1 MRARGLA
8 CAARLLA
15 RGDATT
21 APARWM
27 GIASAFRVDPPA
39 ANAPW
44 SLDAKRHASRWP
56 FPKSG
61 GVEGFPDQYMR
72 TIKKRVVPANGT
84 EAPPPV
90 EGVFYG
96 DMPDVGVERHLR
108 GLSDETKSALETILD
123 IEHAPSDVVLPSMS
137 SIDAEETESQRLKAE
152 RKALLAD
159 EQEKQRASRVS
170 VRDRFGRSGATGKRK
185 TAVARVTLWPGVGD
199 VTCNSK
205 PLDESFPDIDHRGW
219 MIKPFLVT
227 NTMGLFD
234 VRAIVR
240 GGGKSGQ
247 AQAVR
252 HGIAKALQLYE
263 PAFRPALKKAGMLT
277 RDPRVVERKKP
288 GRKKARKAFQWV
300 KR

>member
-84 EAPPPV
+84 EGEAEAV
-90 EGVFYG
+90 SRGV
-96 DMPDVGVERHLR
+96 RLSNRTLR
-108 GLSDETKSALETILD
+108 P
-123 IEHAPSDVVLPSMS
+123 APSSRS
-137 SIDAEETESQRLKAE
+137 AESFSESF
-152 RKALLAD
+152 
-159 EQEKQRASRVS
+159 S
-170 VRDRFGRSGATGKRK
+170 RK
-185 TAVARVTLWPGVGD
+185 TRALARAP
-199 VTCNSK
+199 S
-205 PLDESFPDIDHRGW
+205 
-219 MIKPFLVT
+219 
-227 NTMGLFD
+227 
-234 VRAIVR
+234 
-240 GGGKSGQ
+240 
-247 AQAVR
+247 
-252 HGIAKALQLYE
+252 
-263 PAFRPALKKAGMLT
+263 
-277 RDPRVVERKKP
+277 
-288 GRKKARKAFQWV
+288 
-300 KR
+300 

>member
-84 EAPPPV
+84 EG
-90 EGVFYG
+90 E
-96 DMPDVGVERHLR
+96 
-108 GLSDETKSALETILD
+108 
-123 IEHAPSDVVLPSMS
+123 
-137 SIDAEETESQRLKAE
+137 AEAV
-152 RKALLAD
+152 
-159 EQEKQRASRVS
+159 SRS
-170 VRDRFGRSGATGKRK
+170 V
-185 TAVARVTLWPGVGD
+185 
-199 VTCNSK
+199 
-205 PLDESFPDIDHRGW
+205 I
-219 MIKPFLVT
+219 I
-227 NTMGLFD
+227 
-234 VRAIVR
+234 
-240 GGGKSGQ
+240 
-247 AQAVR
+247 AVR
-252 HGIAKALQLYE
+252 TE
-263 PAFRPALKKAGMLT
+263 PYVRSLVRFAPNRHSRFSRRTRFRAA
-277 RDPRVVERKKP
+277 
-288 GRKKARKAFQWV
+288 ARAD
-300 KR
+300 R

>member
-84 EAPPPV
+84 EG
-90 EGVFYG
+90 E
-96 DMPDVGVERHLR
+96 
-108 GLSDETKSALETILD
+108 
-123 IEHAPSDVVLPSMS
+123 
-137 SIDAEETESQRLKAE
+137 AEAV
-152 RKALLAD
+152 
-159 EQEKQRASRVS
+159 SRS
-170 VRDRFGRSGATGKRK
+170 V
-185 TAVARVTLWPGVGD
+185 
-199 VTCNSK
+199 
-205 PLDESFPDIDHRGW
+205 I
-219 MIKPFLVT
+219 I
-227 NTMGLFD
+227 
-234 VRAIVR
+234 
-240 GGGKSGQ
+240 
-247 AQAVR
+247 AVR
-252 HGIAKALQLYE
+252 TEPYVPLPRPLRSQSPLQVFAKNALPRRRACLS
-263 PAFRPALKKAGMLT
+263 LT
-277 RDPRVVERKKP
+277 ANPFHPR
-288 GRKKARKAFQWV
+288 
-300 KR
+300 

>member
-84 EAPPPV
+84 EGEAEAVPRSSSSSREPNPTSRSLVRFAPNRP
-90 EGVFYG
+90 F
-96 DMPDVGVERHLR
+96 RFSR
-108 GLSDETKSALETILD
+108 TT
-123 IEHAPSDVVLPSMS
+123 
-137 SIDAEETESQRLKAE
+137 RF
-152 RKALLAD
+152 
-159 EQEKQRASRVS
+159 RA
-170 VRDRFGRSGATGKRK
+170 A
-185 TAVARVTLWPGVGD
+185 AR
-199 VTCNSK
+199 
-205 PLDESFPDIDHRGW
+205 
-219 MIKPFLVT
+219 
-227 NTMGLFD
+227 
-234 VRAIVR
+234 
-240 GGGKSGQ
+240 
-247 AQAVR
+247 
-252 HGIAKALQLYE
+252 
-263 PAFRPALKKAGMLT
+263 AFR
-277 RDPRVVERKKP
+277 
-288 GRKKARKAFQWV
+288 
-300 KR
+300 

>member
-84 EAPPPV
+84 EG
-90 EGVFYG
+90 E
-96 DMPDVGVERHLR
+96 
-108 GLSDETKSALETILD
+108 
-123 IEHAPSDVVLPSMS
+123 
-137 SIDAEETESQRLKAE
+137 AEAV
-152 RKALLAD
+152 
-159 EQEKQRASRVS
+159 SRS
-170 VRDRFGRSGATGKRK
+170 V
-185 TAVARVTLWPGVGD
+185 
-199 VTCNSK
+199 
-205 PLDESFPDIDHRGW
+205 I
-219 MIKPFLVT
+219 I
-227 NTMGLFD
+227 
-234 VRAIVR
+234 
-240 GGGKSGQ
+240 
-247 AQAVR
+247 AVR
-252 HGIAKALQLYE
+252 TE
-263 PAFRPALKKAGMLT
+263 PYVPLPRPLRSQSRRRFSRRTRFRAAARAFR
-277 RDPRVVERKKP
+277 
-288 GRKKARKAFQWV
+288 
-300 KR
+300 

>member
-84 EAPPPV
+84 EGEAEAV
-90 EGVFYG
+90 SRSVIII
-96 DMPDVGVERHLR
+96 RANRTLR
-108 GLSDETKSALETILD
+108 P
-123 IEHAPSDVVLPSMS
+123 APSSRFAPNRHSRFS
-137 SIDAEETESQRLKAE
+137 RRTRF
-152 RKALLAD
+152 
-159 EQEKQRASRVS
+159 RA
-170 VRDRFGRSGATGKRK
+170 A
-185 TAVARVTLWPGVGD
+185 AR
-199 VTCNSK
+199 
-205 PLDESFPDIDHRGW
+205 
-219 MIKPFLVT
+219 
-227 NTMGLFD
+227 
-234 VRAIVR
+234 
-240 GGGKSGQ
+240 
-247 AQAVR
+247 
-252 HGIAKALQLYE
+252 
-263 PAFRPALKKAGMLT
+263 AFR
-277 RDPRVVERKKP
+277 
-288 GRKKARKAFQWV
+288 
-300 KR
+300 